1 MDLNGKNGEYAEYIL
16 KKLYEH
22 EGWISSDEL
31 LMAIHDK
38 YDYAV
43 GPEIVLH
50 GLVDDSK
57 LIIKDGEIYRL
68 TREGDKAARKGVR
81 RYEKKKSFMEKT
93 ITMKL
98 FLKVVATL
106 ITIIVTL
113 ISFFISILSSKG

>member
-1 MDLNGKNGEYAEYIL
+1 MELNGKNGEYAEYIL

-31 LMAIHDK
+31 LIAIHDK
-38 YDYAV
+38 YDYDI

-57 LIIKDGEIYRL
+57 LIIKDCEIYRL
-68 TREGDKAARKGVR
+68 TREGDKAAKKGLR

-93 ITMKL
+93 ITMKQ
-98 FLKVVATL
+98 FLSVVAALVSIIGTL
-106 ITIIVTL
+106 IGIV
-113 ISFFISILSSKG
+113 ISILSSRG